1 MMMSKRSLVVC
12 LLKAFFSKM
21 NGEVNPVYS
30 PNVFNIYLGLL
41 ATSLKGFK
49 FVSGNLS
56 GPAIWK
62 I

>member
-41 ATSLKGFK
+41 AK
-49 FVSGNLS
+49 
-56 GPAIWK
+56 
-62 I
+62 